1 MTYKIFVLFVILTI
15 IFSAAIFAQDE
26 KPIWVE
32 TNLVNMNVSVRN
44 EKGDFVENL
53 KKEQFDVFDNNRK
66 RQIEYFSAEDAPV
79 SFGIVYDL
87 HPTTDERTV
96 AVLESLRQFTK
107 ELRPADDFFVTVFNE
122 RGSLTLDFVPT
133 REQVKTNLA
142 GKFGSPNSLYDAIY
156 AAGDKIRQSK
166 NLKRTLLIITDSA
179 DHHSRHSLNEIE
191 TEFKNFDVQIY
202 AVIWDAA
209 EQFSYSDI
217 IREAGRRRNRISTD
231 ATTLDRVAML
241 GLTLKNGGTTQTP
254 TVQNAQELYR
264 IYSQIG
270 FEMQKQYTLGFYPET
285 TDGKEHQLKI
295 VLRPADKKIKGLTM
309 SYRLNYQSPP
319 PKKN

>member
-1 MTYKIFVLFVILTI
+1 MKMKPHKILFTI
-15 IFSAAIFAQDE
+15 FLAAVFCTAVFAQDE
-26 KPIWVE
+26 KPLRVE
-32 TNLVNMNVSVRN
+32 TNLVNVNVSVRDG
-44 EKGDFVENL
+44 KGNFVENL
-53 KKEQFDVFDNNRK
+53 RKDRFDVFDNNVK
-66 RQIEYFSAEDAPV
+66 QQIEYFSAEDAPV

-87 HPTTDERTV
+87 HPTTDERTI
-96 AVLESLRQFTK
+96 AVLESLRQFSR

-133 REQVKTNLA
+133 TEQVTKNSA
-142 GKFGSPNSLYDAIY
+142 GKFGEPNSLYDAIY

-179 DHHSRHSLNEIE
+179 DHHSKHSFAELESK
-191 TEFKNFDVQIY
+191 FKSFDVQIY
-202 AVIWDAA
+202 AVIWDEA

-217 IREAGRRRNRISTD
+217 IREGGRRRSSISRD

-241 GLTLKNGGTTQTP
+241 GLTLKNNGTSQTP

-270 FEMQKQYTLGFYPET
+270 FEMRKQYTLGFYPET
-285 TDGKEHQLKI
+285 VDGKQHQLKI
-295 VLRPADKKIKGLTM
+295 VLRPADRKIKGLVM
-309 SYRLNYQSPP
+309 SYRLSYQSPLP
-319 PKKN
+319 N